1 MFQVIVPSGA
11 KEDVI
16 CGSKLLNGS
25 LMVDQKKIV
34 FTVQKIQKSKSLS
47 IQYGKDKEMWEFD
60 DTIK

>member
-1 MFQVIVPSGA
+1 MSSA
-11 KEDVI
+11 E
-16 CGSKLLNGS
+16 KLLNGS